1 MSQSPESLDSRAVFL
16 YVRVST
22 LDQVGGAESQTR
34 ALTDWCAKN
43 SHNALVIPGA

>member
-1 MSQSPESLDSRAVFL
+1 MNEKTTIL

-34 ALTDWCAKN
+34 SLTEWC
-43 SHNALVIPGA
+43 